1 MARDTRSG
9 VAFRPCRSGSSPSS
23 TSSDSTSSAI
33 GSLGFG
39 LGLAIVAHTIYG
51 VDAIAAARALSEIG
65 YLLRQNEKERFRAK
79 AFSAAAWSI
88 ALERPDLESLQ
99 RAERLTSIEGVGDGI
114 ARVLSDLIQNGES
127 RYLNRLREQ
136 MGQPARD
143 DQSDLDFCNYHC
155 YVHSYSYWCC

>member
-33 GSLGFG
+33 GSPGFG
-39 LGLAIVAHTIYG
+39 IGRAIVAHTIYE
-51 VDAIAAARALSEIG
+51 VDAVTVAQALSEIG

-88 ALERPDLESLQ
+88 AMQRPDQAAAEKAFRSEEHTSELQSLRHLVCRLLLEKKK
-99 RAERLTSIEGVGDGI
+99 TIEI
-114 ARVLSDLIQNGES
+114 QQLITDKIHLANT
-127 RYLNRLREQ
+127 
-136 MGQPARD
+136 
-143 DQSDLDFCNYHC
+143 
-155 YVHSYSYWCC
+155 